1 MIKELL
7 VKYFEAPIKNNWNEL
22 ALSDYENGS
31 LKYSDVGK
39 TILSLHQ
46 LFKEHKIKEGD
57 KVALI
62 GKNCGNWACVYL
74 ATVSYG
80 AVIVPL
86 LQEFPNNDIYNL
98 TNHSESKLLFA
109 SDFIFAKLE
118 TDKFEH
124 LNSIYA
130 LEDYSIKHNYLSDDI
145 EFNRFDDSF
154 SSEQFSLPEHSNE
167 KLAAIL
173 YTSGTAGQPKGVM
186 LNHNTLAA
194 NIRYARANM
203 PLVKGDRIVS
213 FLPLA
218 HCYGCAFE
226 FLYPFSLGC
235 SITFLGRLPSPN
247 IVVKVFNEI
256 KPKLILSVPLVLEK
270 VYKNKIKPV
279 LNKPTVKFMIKLP
292 LIRNI
297 IYSKVR
303 KSLNESFGNS
313 FIEVVIGGAKL
324 NREVEVFLRK
334 IKFRFSIGYGM
345 TECGPLITYDGWKT
359 TKIFSAGKVVDTLE
373 MTIDSSDPENK
384 VGEILLRGENIMN
397 GYYKNKEETDKVF
410 NEDGWM
416 RTGDLGLIDK
426 DGYLFIKGRSKSMI
440 LNSSGKNIYPE
451 EIESKFLNLPL
462 VGECVVVGRKNQI
475 IALVYPDQER
485 LERQNLDKEHV
496 EMVMVNY
503 QKLVNKNLPQ
513 HMKINKVIIRDEAF
527 EKTPKKS
534 IKRYLYN

>member
-1 MIKELL
+1 MIKETL
-7 VKYFEAPIKNNWNEL
+7 VKYFEAPIKENWNDI
-22 ALSDYENGS
+22 ALNDYGNGS

-39 TILSLHQ
+39 TILSLHKI
-46 LFKEHKIKEGD
+46 FEDHKIEQGD
-57 KVALI
+57 KIALI
-62 GKNCGNWACVYL
+62 GKNCGNWGCVYL
-74 ATVSYG
+74 AAVSYG

-86 LQEFPNNDIYNL
+86 LQDFPNNDIYNL
-98 TNHSESKLLFA
+98 TNHSDSKLLFA
-109 SDFIFAKLE
+109 SEFIFAKLD
-118 TDKFEH
+118 TNKFEH

-130 LEDYSIKHNYLSDDI
+130 LEDFSIHHNYIDTEI
-145 EFNRFDDSF
+145 EFTKIDDNYSA
-154 SSEQFSLPEHSNE
+154 EDFSLPAHSNE

-173 YTSGTAGQPKGVM
+173 YTSGTAGEPKGVM
-186 LNHNTLAA
+186 LNHNTLSA

-203 PLVKGDRIVS
+203 PLVSGDEIVS

-235 SITFLGRLPSPN
+235 AITFLGRLPSPN
-247 IVVKVFNEI
+247 VVVKVFNEI

-279 LNKPTVKFMIKLP
+279 INKPSVKFMIKLP
-292 LIRNI
+292 ILRNI
-297 IYSKVR
+297 IYAKVR
-303 KSLNESFGNS
+303 KSLNESFGNN

-334 IKFRFSIGYGM
+334 IGFRFSIGYGM

-373 MTIDSSDPENK
+373 MTIDSNNPENK

-397 GYYKNKEETDKVF
+397 GYYKNPEETAKVF

-416 RTGDLGLIDK
+416 KTGDLGLIDK

-451 EIESKFLNLPL
+451 EIESKLLNLPL
-462 VGECVVVGRKNQI
+462 VSECVVVGRKNQI
-475 IALVYPDQER
+475 IALVYPDHER
-485 LERQNLDKEHV
+485 IERQQLDKEHV
-496 EMVMVNY
+496 EAVMINY
-503 QKLVNKNLPQ
+503 QKLANKNLPH
-513 HMKINKVIIRDEAF
+513 HMRINKVIIRDEEF

>member
-1 MIKELL
+1 MISEKL
-7 VKYFEAPIKNNWNEL
+7 VKYFEEPIKSNWDQI
-22 ALSDYENGS
+22 ALTDYDNGS
-31 LKYSDVGK
+31 LKYSDIGK
-39 TILSLHQ
+39 IILSLHK
-46 LFKEHKIKEGD
+46 LFEEHKIEQGD
-57 KVALI
+57 KIALV
-62 GKNCGNWACVYL
+62 GKNCGNWGCVYL
-74 ATVSYG
+74 AAISYG

-86 LQEFPNNDIYNL
+86 LQDFPSNDIYKL
-98 TNHSESKLLFA
+98 TNHSDSKLLFA
-109 SDFIFAKLE
+109 SEFIFAKFD
-118 TDKFEH
+118 TDKFTN
-124 LNSIYA
+124 LQSIYC
-130 LEDYSIKHNYLSDDI
+130 LDDFTIKHNYIDS
-145 EFNRFDDSF
+145 EHHFSKFDDSITGK
-154 SSEQFSLPEHSNE
+154 QFTLTEHDND

-173 YTSGTAGQPKGVM
+173 YTSGTAGEPKGVM
-186 LNHNTLAA
+186 LNHNTLSA

-203 PLVKGDRIVS
+203 PLVAGDRIVS

-235 SITFLGRLPSPN
+235 TITFLGRLPSPN
-247 IVVKVFNEI
+247 IVVKAFNEI
-256 KPKLILSVPLVLEK
+256 KPKLILTVPLVLEK
-270 VYKNKIKPV
+270 VYKNKIIPV
-279 LNKPTVKFMIKLP
+279 LNKKSIKIMLKLP
-292 LIRNI
+292 ILKNV
-297 IYSKVR
+297 IYNKVK
-303 KSLNESFGNS
+303 KSLNESFGGN
-313 FIEVVIGGAKL
+313 FIEVVVGGAKL

-334 IKFRFSIGYGM
+334 IGFRFSIGYGM

-373 MTIDSSDPENK
+373 IQIDSSQPDKK

-397 GYYKNKEETDKVF
+397 GYYKNEEETKKAFAD
-410 NEDGWM
+410 DGWM

-440 LNSSGKNIYPE
+440 LNASGKNIYPE
-451 EIESKFLNLPL
+451 EIESKLLNLPL
-462 VGECVVVGRKNQI
+462 VSECVVVGRKNQI
-475 IALVYPDQER
+475 IALVYPDHER

-513 HMKINKVIIRDEAF
+513 HMKINKMVIRDEEF